1 MPFGKKA
8 SYKTGKVKS
17 KIISTTGNIYERARL
32 AVEHPKQKSA
42 GRANKK
48 GELVPYK

>member
-17 KIISTTGNIYERARL
+17 KIISS
-32 AVEHPKQKSA
+32 SA
-42 GRANKK
+42 KVKGKK
-48 GELVPYK
+48 KK